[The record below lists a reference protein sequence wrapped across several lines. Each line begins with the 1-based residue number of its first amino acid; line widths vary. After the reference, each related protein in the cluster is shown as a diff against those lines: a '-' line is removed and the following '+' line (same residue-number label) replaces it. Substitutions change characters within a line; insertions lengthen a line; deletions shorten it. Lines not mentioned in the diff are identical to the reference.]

1 MVGVVETLLD
11 IILHFVVVGLLVFAV
26 HIRRLVAMFLI
37 LETVGP
43 GVEAT

>member
-11 IILHFVVVGLLVFAV
+11 IILHFVVVGLLVFV
-26 HIRRLVAMFLI
+26 INGPRLVARLLI
-37 LETVGP
+37 LGIVGP